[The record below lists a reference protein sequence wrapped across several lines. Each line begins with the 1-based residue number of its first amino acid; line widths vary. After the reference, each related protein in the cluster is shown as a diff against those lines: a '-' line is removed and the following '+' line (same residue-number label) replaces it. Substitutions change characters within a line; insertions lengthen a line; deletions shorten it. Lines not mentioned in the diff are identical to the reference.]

1 MSRVAFNDM
10 VKFVEE
16 VVEKAGL
23 FAGLDLEPL
32 ETYQGMDTKVAR
44 NIKTPMAAAD
54 YRAFRVK
61 GSDKID
67 KIAYGEL
74 HYMKRAKY
82 CSLNLTCGDDYDL
95 PVYACEYD
103 ETAKRVSI
111 TIDLMPLVDL
121 GAHPQYREKYLDPLG
136 GLWRKACA
144 MEGLTENGRCVVQR
158 RYGPWPWA
166 RASMSPYPIDGR
178 LSNTED
184 RMNILEAVTGYARHW
199 LELLE
204 QAQPMPEGDYREE
217 VLKRKRVMQKY
228 YRDLDP
234 GGEVL
239 KKVVGDAREKVI
251 VSLIF

>member
-1 MSRVAFNDM
+1 MSRVDFKDM

-16 VVEKAGL
+16 VEKSGL
-23 FAGLDLEPL
+23 LSGLDLEPI
-32 ETYQGMDTKVAR
+32 ESYQGMDTGVAR
-44 NIKTPMAAAD
+44 NIKTPMAMAD
-54 YRAFRVK
+54 YQAFRIK
-61 GSDKID
+61 GSDKVD

-82 CSLNLTCGDDYDL
+82 CSMNFTCGDDYDL

-103 ETAKRVSI
+103 ETAKRLSI
-111 TIDLMPLVDL
+111 TVDLMPLVDV
-121 GAHPQYREKYLDPLG
+121 GAHPEYRKKYLDPLG
-136 GLWRKACA
+136 GHWRKARVL
-144 MEGLTENGRCVVQR
+144 EGLSVDGRCLVQR

-178 LSNTED
+178 LSNTDD
-184 RMNILEAVTGYARHW
+184 RMNVLEAVFGYARTW

-204 QAQPMPEGDYREE
+204 QAQPMPEGDYKEE
-217 VLKRKRVMQKY
+217 VLKRKRVMQTY
-228 YRDLDP
+228 YRELDP

-239 KKVVGDAREKVI
+239 KKVVGNEREKVI